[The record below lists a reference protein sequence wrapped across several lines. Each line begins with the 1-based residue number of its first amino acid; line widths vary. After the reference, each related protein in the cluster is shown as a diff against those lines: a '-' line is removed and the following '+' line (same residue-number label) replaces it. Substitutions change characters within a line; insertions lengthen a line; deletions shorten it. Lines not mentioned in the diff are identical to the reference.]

1 GDSSTSDSVHVDMA
15 EKGGGKEAG
24 DASSPNTGS
33 TRLTYGQVHAALF
46 RSQDL
51 EALVAAF
58 MREGELRE
66 NDERRIAL
74 KRQQFEESMAKRRS
88 GPIAEVVKA
97 YAAGLG
103 YRPSTKKKHKR
114 IVDGAGGNGGG
125 GGSGD
130 GTDDG
135 DTASVETVATSLSAV
150 SSLSSGE
157 HPATDWWTDGGVS
170 NRWAMG
176 PAVRKTL
183 FLSLQAGAVA
193 HLPLK
198 QRRVAELPWVEGA
211 THILLRRPKDALVAC
226 AKYGRDFQNL
236 TAPQVVLALRA
247 YAAQRIQAQWR
258 GWGPR
263 RRFAPKI
270 LALRSLVERERAIR
284 VARRREAFGGWKA
297 AHRSK
302 MELMRGTRRV
312 FCRWRIEFERMAK
325 TSALF
330 RGTFWPLYVWR
341 RWANYRISSRD
352 KAKFLRKVYLTVIL
366 VRYFRAWNAVTETG
380 QRLVGRAD
388 RASDT
393 RLKTKADRLFRWW
406 AARIRKKKFL
416 KRQWIN
422 GGMWLRLRIN
432 TRQVATTFIVLR
444 QEYWAFARATCA
456 RRSDAHFRSY
466 YLLGEMDRRHTLTDK
481 RGGRHLHCRQ
491 DNKGNNKRVRQ
502 RPGDHHSRHTTHG
515 GSGSRS
521 GPPAGGDNAF
531 HNRNHGAADED
542 DDNASRTSLGGTPE
556 ESATEPSDSPRN
568 ESGVGVEGDQ
578 TANPQNSWGGGG
590 RSGRRSHHNVG
601 GGDRGGSAAAAAAAA
616 ASPPIAVLGRPNYVV
631 FPGLRDTD
639 FGEDV
644 PDGGATFACEVL
656 RDHFEKKEV
665 LKARVNFLLY
675 RRLGPQVL
683 ARLRIKAN
691 ERQRSRYAAYV
702 DARRVQK
709 KYLNAWHFVV
719 VQTAAVRRGI
729 TGEAMVMT
737 LDQVRASMRK
747 GSQEE
752 EDLRRMES
760 HPLAAGTTANFAG
773 GAGATLGESTELGSG
788 DLLCGVNQLDE
799 DRKIRR
805 RQVERTSIRSSRL
818 VDRTVSLKEQSVQDA
833 ENTAVW
839 VSARKVRE
847 RALAKFLTREGARA
861 RSADEKA
868 QVFAAGFKA
877 RATATAPP
885 PSLREFCFQYAA
897 ENLVNVVARI
907 FYTVV
912 DGRRSVTLRKTLR
925 QWRSW
930 YNLRMSVQLY
940 NRQRLRNWLR
950 ICGRLRYLWRGMP
963 LFRVLRVK
971 WSVFHR
977 LLELTNH
984 RMLYGTPDLP
994 AALRRRRKLLLDY
1007 SRLLQERGFV
1017 PGRYAPE
1024 VLLPATL
1031 DPSALFQRWKQHTQ
1045 ARAAARFLR
1054 CSLRRR
1060 HLHRVA
1066 RVTFDGWRTGLGPRQ
1081 VQRAAE
1087 MRAAP
1092 TQEEAGATA
1101 AQSDDAAIR
1110 VPGRSLKRTLTED
1123 AGEIIEEEEEE
1134 EEEDSGIATRGAQTG
1149 DSRRSRRG
1157 EDGNLRQQKVSWVEA
1172 RVEADLKVARR
1183 TVIAGWRS
1191 ALTRTIGLRQAKREH
1206 QLKEAARRIPTFKK
1220 FLAFHTWQATE
1231 RVRTEAR
1238 LLVDAFLNRGHLK
1251 FQDQEPPDMVGR
1263 TNEKGSGSGLVFFRD
1278 KPVPGSNLVCEVRVM
1293 TRVGEGV
1300 VGIQLVMTAGKRT
1313 TELPVHGAAVGEN
1326 RSTRAHCFAV
1336 DAPVERLSRFECE
1349 HNDGLI
1355 ERMRVVTSGGR
1366 WSPWFGERLTA
1377 IPYTAVLPD
1386 WHVHSLAATTA
1397 QAATSA
1403 TRAAT
1408 AASVASLDE
1417 VSSTEKAATALA
1429 AAEAQTTAANAPEWD
1444 VQKEYI
1450 TGLVG
1455 VRTQERL
1462 VGLGVITR
1470 HVTNS
1475 HVFSYLWEAPDEDE
1489 GAMHDKNSESS
1500 LDGRL
1505 SISDK
1510 TASDTSRASNSLTSI
1525 DSSTTGEPRT
1535 SSMNLS
1541 QARPPPSTLVG
1552 GVAPASGISNGTEA
1566 GDDGD
1571 ATGNRSHISPA
1582 SSGGSTLSRV
1592 EAKQLKFA
1600 QEMQDREKLR
1610 EGRARLAKEREEDM
1624 ERLMRGGKPNEDEDE
1639 EEGDE
1644 DPSSLS
1650 SPGISATGKKRRKRG
1665 RAPPAAHEEFSCI
1678 LRMRRTDARFALE
1691 RSVALAR
1698 RARTY
1703 TSNSIININD
1713 ASGALS
1719 TLTVTVGLTN
1729 WLHSAL
1735 LPQLVPLPMLATT
1748 TTDMFDRG
1756 EKMLMTAGIT
1766 KARGNRMKNAAE
1778 SMKIAKQKRGR
1789 MGVMSP
1795 RQRAQEIRDREHI
1808 VEWEAKS
1815 AALLAKAHRQRV
1827 EADRL
1832 LDDARDRLP
1841 KVSQSVKTL
1850 RMYLEYLKLARRQ
1863 MELERE
1869 FGLGALRT
1877 KKPAESAVGGQL
1889 NESTSCGIEESLFDA
1904 TIKSLQHERQD
1915 DDAEGGATTRAGG
1928 GVGGVSGAGPST
1940 QPSALTEEGAS
1951 VGPELSGLGTIVSS
1965 VNPWS

>member
-1 GDSSTSDSVHVDMA
+1 MA

-24 DASSPNTGS
+24 DSPNTGS
-33 TRLTYGQVHAALF
+33 TRLIYGQVHAALF

-58 MREGELRE
+58 KREGELRE
-66 NDERRIAL
+66 KDERRIAL

-88 GPIAEVVKA
+88 GPIAEVIKA
-97 YAAGLG
+97 YVAGLG

-114 IVDGAGGNGGG
+114 IVDGGGDNGG

-135 DTASVETVATSLSAV
+135 DTASVETVATSRSAA

-170 NRWAMG
+170 NRWAMS

-183 FLSLQAGAVA
+183 FVSLQAGAVA

-198 QRRVAELPWVEGA
+198 QRRAAELPWVEGA

-236 TAPQVVLALRA
+236 TAAQVVLALRA

-270 LALRSLVERERAIR
+270 LALRRLVVRERAIR

-302 MELMRGTRRV
+302 MELMRGTRRA
-312 FCRWRIEFERMAK
+312 FRRWRVESERMAK
-325 TSALF
+325 TSSLF

-366 VRYFRAWNAVTETG
+366 VRHFRAWNAVTETG
-380 QRLVGRAD
+380 ERLVGRAD

-393 RLKTKADRLFRWW
+393 RLQNKADRLFRWW

-416 KRQWIN
+416 ERQWIN
-422 GGMWLRLRIN
+422 GGMWLRLRVN
-432 TRQVATTFIVLR
+432 TRQVATTFTVLR

-466 YLLGEMDRRHTLTDK
+466 YLLGEMDRRHNITHK
-481 RGGRHLHCRQ
+481 RGGRQFHGRR
-491 DNKGNNKRVRQ
+491 DNKGNNKRTWQ
-502 RPGDHHSRHTTHG
+502 KHGGHHSRHAATRG
-515 GSGSRS
+515 GSSSSPSRS
-521 GPPAGGDNAF
+521 SAGGDDTF
-531 HNRNHGAADED
+531 DIRSHGD
-542 DDNASRTSLGGTPE
+542 DDNASRPSLGGTPE

-568 ESGVGVEGDQ
+568 ESGVGAEEDR
-578 TANPQNSWGGGG
+578 TARPLSGRGGGG
-590 RSGRRSHHNVG
+590 RSGRRSHHNG
-601 GGDRGGSAAAAAAAA
+601 GGGNRGGSVSAAAAAATG
-616 ASPPIAVLGRPNYVV
+616 SPPIAVLGRPNYVV

-729 TGEAMVMT
+729 TGEAMGMT

-752 EDLRRMES
+752 EES
-760 HPLAAGTTANFAG
+760 HPLAAGAIANLAG
-773 GAGATLGESTELGSG
+773 DAGAALGESAGLGSG

-818 VDRTVSLKEQSVQDA
+818 VDRTVSLKEQSVQDG
-833 ENTAVW
+833 ENTAAW
-839 VSARKVRE
+839 VGARKVRE
-847 RALAKFLTREGARA
+847 RALAKFLMREGGRA

-868 QVFAAGFKA
+868 TVFVAGFKA
-877 RATATAPP
+877 RAMAACSRRPCK
-885 PSLREFCFQYAA
+885 SSQYAA
-897 ENLVNVVARI
+897 ENLVNVVAHI

-930 YNLRMSVQLY
+930 YNIRMSVQLY

-950 ICGRLRYLWRGMP
+950 ICARLRYLWRGMP

-994 AALRRRRKLLLDY
+994 ATLRRRRDLLLDY

-1017 PGRYAPE
+1017 AGRYAPE

-1031 DPSALFQRWKQHTQ
+1031 DPSALFQRWKQYTQ
-1045 ARAAARFLR
+1045 ARAASRFLR

-1066 RVTFDGWRTGLGPRQ
+1066 RVAFDGWRTGLGPRQ
-1081 VQRAAE
+1081 VRRAAA
-1087 MRAAP
+1087 MRAA
-1092 TQEEAGATA
+1092 TTEAAAGAA
-1101 AQSDDAAIR
+1101 AAAAHSDAAAMG
-1110 VPGRSLKRTLTED
+1110 VPARSPRRTPTED
-1123 AGEIIEEEEEE
+1123 VVEIIEEEEDEE
-1134 EEEDSGIATRGAQTG
+1134 EGEEDGGVATGGAQAG
-1149 DSRRSRRG
+1149 EPRRG
-1157 EDGNLRQQKVSWVEA
+1157 GDGSLQQRVQKVSLVEA

-1183 TVIAGWRS
+1183 TVIVGWRS
-1191 ALTRTIGLRQAKREH
+1191 ALTRTIGLRHAQHEH
-1206 QLKEAARRIPTFKK
+1206 RLKEGARRIPTFKK

-1263 TNEKGSGSGLVFFRD
+1263 TNEKGSGSGLIFFRD

-1300 VGIQLVMTAGKRT
+1300 VGIQLIMTGGKRT

-1326 RSTRAHCFAV
+1326 RSTRAHSFAV

-1366 WSPWFGERLTA
+1366 WSPWFGDRLTA

-1397 QAATSA
+1397 QAATAA
-1403 TRAAT
+1403 TKAAT

-1417 VSSTEKAATALA
+1417 VSSTEKAAAALA

-1475 HVFSYLWEAPDEDE
+1475 HVFSYLWEAADEDE
-1489 GAMHDKNSESS
+1489 GAMLDKSSEGS
-1500 LDGRL
+1500 LEGRL
-1505 SISDK
+1505 STSDK
-1510 TASDTSRASNSLTSI
+1510 TGSDTSLASNSLAST
-1525 DSSTTGEPRT
+1525 DGSTTRERRP
-1535 SSMNLS
+1535 SSMKPS
-1541 QARPPPSTLVG
+1541 QARPPPPTAVG
-1552 GVAPASGISNGTEA
+1552 GEAPVRGISNSTEA
-1566 GDDGD
+1566 GDGGD
-1571 ATGNRSHISPA
+1571 ATGNNTHISPA
-1582 SSGGSTLSRV
+1582 SSGASSLSRA
-1592 EAKQLKFA
+1592 EAKQMKFA
-1600 QEMQDREKLR
+1600 QEMRDREKLR
-1610 EGRARLAKEREEDM
+1610 EERARQAKEREEEM
-1624 ERLMRGGKPNEDEDE
+1624 ERLMRGGKPNEDMDE

-1650 SPGISATGKKRRKRG
+1650 SSGMSTTGKKRRKRG

-1703 TSNSIININD
+1703 TSNSANNFDD

-1735 LPQLVPLPMLATT
+1735 LPQLVPLPVLATT

-1756 EKMLMTAGIT
+1756 EKMLMTARAT
-1766 KARGNRMKNAAE
+1766 KARGNRVKNAAE
-1778 SMKIAKQKRGR
+1778 SMKIAKQTRGR
-1789 MGVMSP
+1789 RGVMSP

-1832 LDDARDRLP
+1832 LDNARDRLP

-1850 RMYLEYLKLARRQ
+1850 RMYLDYLKLARRQ

-1877 KKPAESAVGGQL
+1877 KKPAESAVGGQPS
-1889 NESTSCGIEESLFDA
+1889 ESTSCGIEESLFDA

-1915 DDAEGGATTRAGG
+1915 DDAGGGARTWAGG
-1928 GVGGVSGAGPST
+1928 GVGGVDGAGPDT
-1940 QPSALTEEGAS
+1940 QPSALAEEGAS
-1951 VGPELSGLGTIVSS
+1951 VGPELSGLGTLVSS

>member
-1 GDSSTSDSVHVDMA
+1 
-15 EKGGGKEAG
+15 
-24 DASSPNTGS
+24 
-33 TRLTYGQVHAALF
+33 
-46 RSQDL
+46 
-51 EALVAAF
+51 
-58 MREGELRE
+58 
-66 NDERRIAL
+66 
-74 KRQQFEESMAKRRS
+74 
-88 GPIAEVVKA
+88 
-97 YAAGLG
+97 
-103 YRPSTKKKHKR
+103 
-114 IVDGAGGNGGG
+114 
-125 GGSGD
+125 
-130 GTDDG
+130 
-135 DTASVETVATSLSAV
+135 
-150 SSLSSGE
+150 
-157 HPATDWWTDGGVS
+157 
-170 NRWAMG
+170 
-176 PAVRKTL
+176 
-183 FLSLQAGAVA
+183 
-193 HLPLK
+193 
-198 QRRVAELPWVEGA
+198 
-211 THILLRRPKDALVAC
+211 
-226 AKYGRDFQNL
+226 
-236 TAPQVVLALRA
+236 
-247 YAAQRIQAQWR
+247 
-258 GWGPR
+258 
-263 RRFAPKI
+263 
-270 LALRSLVERERAIR
+270 
-284 VARRREAFGGWKA
+284 
-297 AHRSK
+297 
-302 MELMRGTRRV
+302 
-312 FCRWRIEFERMAK
+312 
-325 TSALF
+325 
-330 RGTFWPLYVWR
+330 
-341 RWANYRISSRD
+341 
-352 KAKFLRKVYLTVIL
+352 
-366 VRYFRAWNAVTETG
+366 
-380 QRLVGRAD
+380 
-388 RASDT
+388 
-393 RLKTKADRLFRWW
+393 
-406 AARIRKKKFL
+406 
-416 KRQWIN
+416 
-422 GGMWLRLRIN
+422 
-432 TRQVATTFIVLR
+432 
-444 QEYWAFARATCA
+444 
-456 RRSDAHFRSY
+456 
-466 YLLGEMDRRHTLTDK
+466 
-481 RGGRHLHCRQ
+481 
-491 DNKGNNKRVRQ
+491 
-502 RPGDHHSRHTTHG
+502 
-515 GSGSRS
+515 
-521 GPPAGGDNAF
+521 
-531 HNRNHGAADED
+531 
-542 DDNASRTSLGGTPE
+542 
-556 ESATEPSDSPRN
+556 
-568 ESGVGVEGDQ
+568 
-578 TANPQNSWGGGG
+578 
-590 RSGRRSHHNVG
+590 
-601 GGDRGGSAAAAAAAA
+601 
-616 ASPPIAVLGRPNYVV
+616 
-631 FPGLRDTD
+631 
-639 FGEDV
+639 
-644 PDGGATFACEVL
+644 
-656 RDHFEKKEV
+656 
-665 LKARVNFLLY
+665 
-675 RRLGPQVL
+675 
-683 ARLRIKAN
+683 
-691 ERQRSRYAAYV
+691 
-702 DARRVQK
+702 
-709 KYLNAWHFVV
+709 AWHFVV

-737 LDQVRASMRK
+737 LDQVRASMQK

-752 EDLRRMES
+752 EVLRGMES
-760 HPLAAGTTANFAG
+760 HPLAAGATANFAG

-818 VDRTVSLKEQSVQDA
+818 VGRTVSLKEQSVQDA
-833 ENTAVW
+833 ENTATW

-847 RALAKFLTREGARA
+847 RALAKFLMREGARA

-868 QVFAAGFKA
+868 QVYVAGFKA
-877 RATATAPP
+877 RATATCP
-885 PSLREFCFQYAA
+885 PSQYAA

-930 YNLRMSVQLY
+930 YNVRMSVQLY

-971 WSVFHR
+971 WSMFHR

-994 AALRRRRKLLLDY
+994 ATLRRRRELLLDY

-1017 PGRYAPE
+1017 PGRYDPE

-1031 DPSALFQRWKQHTQ
+1031 DPSALFQRWKQYTQ
-1045 ARAAARFLR
+1045 ERAAARFLR
-1054 CSLRRR
+1054 CSLRHR

-1066 RVTFDGWRTGLGPRQ
+1066 RVTFDGWRTGLGPTQAR
-1081 VQRAAE
+1081 RAAE

-1092 TQEEAGATA
+1092 TEAEAGATA
-1101 AQSDDAAIR
+1101 TQSDAEAIG

-1123 AGEIIEEEEEE
+1123 VGEIIEEDEEEE
-1134 EEEDSGIATRGAQTG
+1134 EEAEEEDGGIATGGAQTG
-1149 DSRRSRRG
+1149 DPRRSRRG

-1172 RVEADLKVARR
+1172 RVEADLRVARR
-1183 TVIAGWRS
+1183 TVISGWRS

-1206 QLKEAARRIPTFKK
+1206 QLKEGARRIPTFKK

-1263 TNEKGSGSGLVFFRD
+1263 TNEKGSGSGLIFFRD

-1313 TELPVHGAAVGEN
+1313 TELPVHGATVGEN

-1397 QAATSA
+1397 QAATAA
-1403 TRAAT
+1403 TKAAT

-1489 GAMHDKNSESS
+1489 GAMHDNNSQSS

-1505 SISDK
+1505 STNDK
-1510 TASDTSRASNSLTSI
+1510 TGIDSSLASNSLTSI
-1525 DSSTTGEPRT
+1525 DGSTTGERRS
-1535 SSMNLS
+1535 SSMNPS
-1541 QARPPPSTLVG
+1541 QAGPPPPTVG
-1552 GVAPASGISNGTEA
+1552 GGAAPASGISNGTEA
-1566 GDDGD
+1566 SGGGDV
-1571 ATGNRSHISPA
+1571 TGNRSHISPT
-1582 SSGGSTLSRV
+1582 SSGGSALSRV

-1600 QEMQDREKLR
+1600 QEMRDREKLR
-1610 EGRARLAKEREEDM
+1610 EERARLAKEREEEM

-1639 EEGDE
+1639 EEGGE

-1650 SPGISATGKKRRKRG
+1650 SPGMSATGKRRRKRG

-1703 TSNSIININD
+1703 TSNSTNSID
-1713 ASGALS
+1713 EASGALS

-1735 LPQLVPLPMLATT
+1735 LPQLVPLPVLATT

-1756 EKMLMTAGIT
+1756 EKMLMTARVT
-1766 KARGNRMKNAAE
+1766 KARGNRMKDAAE

-1789 MGVMSP
+1789 RGVMSP

-1889 NESTSCGIEESLFDA
+1889 SESTSCGIEESLFDA

-1928 GVGGVSGAGPST
+1928 DVGGVSGAGPST